1 VLQSGVALGWAG
13 LLLVVGMMLAPL
25 AIGVMRKDAFMAI
38 FAALF
43 IINGT
48 IESVLEV
55 QAGVVFFI
63 LFYVVLVRRS
73 SVHRPQPTAHP

>member
-1 VLQSGVALGWAG
+1 VALGWPG
-13 LLLVVGMMLAPL
+13 FLLVCALMFVPL
-25 AIGVMRKDAFMAI
+25 VMGIVRKDPFLAI
-38 FAALF
+38 FALLF
-43 IINGT
+43 IINGA

-73 SVHRPQPTAHP
+73 SVHRPQPTALP